1 MRWPARSTRCVRCSH
16 ERQPHLGASGSL
28 PGGHPRSQQAATKL
42 SRDRVR
48 AEGRR
53 LQPAVRRSPHGLP
66 TDREWP
72 HRGRELYGLRMRH
85 LESVGVADDGEPER
99 KNPRRSARSVRAVSS
114 DDYAQP
120 RTADRRPRQADRAC
134 GYSPVSDSRQ
144 MRQSALAHVSRCGR
158 DANIG
163 SRRGVDRMKQL
174 PIVQPPTPSAVP
186 ASASEPQTAGM
197 IGDPGQTAVLRP
209 RIIDA
214 LSTVFDPEIQ
224 VNIYE
229 LGLIYDIIVD
239 RAGIV
244 GIRMTLTAPACPAAQ
259 SLPLEVKQRVSAISG
274 VTDVKVDV
282 VWDPPWDRDRM
293 SDAAKLQLVMF

>member
-1 MRWPARSTRCVRCSH
+1 
-16 ERQPHLGASGSL
+16 
-28 PGGHPRSQQAATKL
+28 
-42 SRDRVR
+42 
-48 AEGRR
+48 
-53 LQPAVRRSPHGLP
+53 
-66 TDREWP
+66 
-72 HRGRELYGLRMRH
+72 
-85 LESVGVADDGEPER
+85 
-99 KNPRRSARSVRAVSS
+99 
-114 DDYAQP
+114 
-120 RTADRRPRQADRAC
+120 
-134 GYSPVSDSRQ
+134 
-144 MRQSALAHVSRCGR
+144 
-158 DANIG
+158 
-163 SRRGVDRMKQL
+163 MKQL

-214 LSTVFDPEIQ
+214 LSKVFDPEIQ

-259 SLPLEVKQRVSAISG
+259 SLPLEVKKRVAAISG

-293 SDAAKLQLVMF
+293 SDAAKLQLGMF